1 MATVELVGVRKNFG
15 RVVALEAVDL
25 VIPNETFTCMVGPSG
40 SGKST
45 LLNLTAGFEQP
56 TDGKILI
63 DGSDITRQPP
73 AQRDIAMVFQ
83 SYALYPHM
91 SVYDNM
97 AFGLRVRGT
106 PKTEIQRRVNDAAQM
121 LQLNDLLQRKPG
133 QLSGGQRQRVALGR
147 AITRY
152 PKVFL
157 LDEPLSNL
165 DAKLRLQMRVELRLL
180 FERVRGTVIYVTHD
194 QAEAMTLADQV
205 VVLNE
210 GRIQQVGSPSEVYDR
225 PANSFVATFFG
236 SPPMN
241 LLPAR
246 VASVDG
252 KPQLTIGEMVIPLP
266 GWHSTL
272 QEVVVGFR
280 PEAVQVAFANQLP
293 VPVRLQV
300 HERLGSQDALY
311 MTLGTTTISA
321 VLPSGTLQTHGHEQL
336 SIAVASSALHF
347 FDPTTGKR
355 LEPFAA

>member
-1 MATVELVGVRKNFG
+1 MATVELVGVRKAFG
-15 RVVALEAVDL
+15 RVVALEAVNL
-25 VIPNETFTCMVGPSG
+25 VIPNESFTCMVGPSG

-56 TDGKILI
+56 TDGQILI
-63 DGSDITRQPP
+63 DAIDITRQPP

-91 SVYDNM
+91 NVYDNM

-106 PKTEIQRRVNDAAQM
+106 PKGEIQRRVNEAAQM
-121 LQLNDLLQRKPG
+121 LQLSDLLQRKPG

-147 AITRY
+147 AITRH

-205 VVLNE
+205 VVLHE
-210 GRIQQVGSPSEVYDR
+210 GRIQQVGSPSEVYDH

-246 VASVDG
+246 IATEEG
-252 KPQLTIGEMVIPLP
+252 NPQLVIGKMVIPAPYWHLP
-266 GWHSTL
+266 T
-272 QEVVVGFR
+272 QEVTVGFR
-280 PEAVQVAFANQLP
+280 PEAVQVGTAGQLP

-311 MTLGTTTISA
+311 LSLDTTIISA
-321 VLPSGTLQTHGHEQL
+321 VLPSGAIQTQGHEQL
-336 SIAVASSALHF
+336 SIAVEWSALHF
-347 FDPTTGKR
+347 FDPVSGNR
-355 LEPFAA
+355 LEPMAK